1 MRVVQAGL
9 AITQRIAVR
18 GAHLPTAS
26 DPHRMPRCDIPLH
39 GASQARIKVRLP
51 GSHQPNNF
59 NNRRFGMHHGQT
71 PEVEVNG
78 SATYEGHCVKLQGER
93 RILRTGYKR
102 LLEMIGAL
110 DPQWSI
116 TSAPI
121 N

>member
-1 MRVVQAGL
+1 MRQRVEPAGR
-9 AITQRIAVR
+9 QRRNAGER
-18 GAHLPTAS
+18 
-26 DPHRMPRCDIPLH
+26 
-39 GASQARIKVRLP
+39 
-51 GSHQPNNF
+51 
-59 NNRRFGMHHGQT
+59 
-71 PEVEVNG
+71 NG

-102 LLEMIGAL
+102 LLEMSGSL

>member
-1 MRVVQAGL
+1 M
-9 AITQRIAVR
+9 TQRIAVR

-59 NNRRFGMHHGQT
+59 NNRRFGMHHGHT
-71 PEVEVNG
+71 LEVDVNG
-78 SATYEGHCVKLQGER
+78 SATYEGHCVKLHSEW
-93 RILRTGYKR
+93 RIRRTGYKR